1 METMEVLH
9 RCVSGLDVHKKTVV
23 ACRRRLLDSGKVEK
37 EVKTFAT
44 TTAALLSLL
53 EWLGEWRVSHVAME
67 STGVY
72 WKPIWNILEGH
83 MELLLVNAR
92 HIKTVPG
99 RKTDVKDCEWIAQL
113 MQYGLLRASFV
124 PSPEVRQWRDLT
136 RHRTKLSDQHTA
148 VVNRLHKVTSGV
160 GLTLLEDANI
170 KLSTVISDI
179 MGVSGR
185 RMLRALADGES
196 DPIAL
201 SAMGDK
207 RLKATPEE
215 LHASLLGQVQEHHRF
230 MLSTLLDQIDFLEQQ
245 MTRLDERIEVQMRP
259 FEEAISRLDTID
271 GVDRWGAQ
279 CLLAE
284 LGPDMAQYPSADQGQ
299 PQGHALSSWAGM
311 SPGNDESAGKRRS
324 GKTPKGNKWIRRT
337 LTQSAWAATKRKGGY
352 LSAQYRQLAA
362 RRGKKR
368 AIVALGHTILVAA
381 YHMLKD
387 GVDYHDLGS
396 DYFDQRRRTRT
407 MQHLVDRLERLG
419 YEVKLEPKQAA

>member
-1 METMEVLH
+1 MDTMEVIY
-9 RCVSGLDVHKKTVV
+9 RCVSGLDVHKQTVV
-23 ACRRRLLDSGKVEK
+23 ACRRRMAEGGKVEK
-37 EVKTFAT
+37 EVQSFGT
-44 TTAALLSLL
+44 TTSSLLALL
-53 EWLGEWRVSHVAME
+53 EWLREWRVTHVAME

-92 HIKTVPG
+92 HLKTVPG

-113 MQYGLLRASFV
+113 MQYGLLKASFV
-124 PSPEVRQWRDLT
+124 PSPEIRQWRDLT
-136 RHRTKLSDQHTA
+136 RHRTKLTDQHTA
-148 VVNRLHKVTSGV
+148 VVNRLHKV
-160 GLTLLEDANI
+160 LEDGNI

-196 DPIAL
+196 DPVVL

-207 RLKATPEE
+207 RLKAPPQE
-215 LHASLLGQVQEHHRF
+215 LQESLLGHVQEHHRF
-230 MLSTLLDQIDFLEQQ
+230 LLGTLLDQVDFLEPQIA
-245 MTRLDERIEVQMRP
+245 RLDTRIEEQMRP
-259 FEEAISRLDTID
+259 FESAINRLDTID
-271 GVDRWGAQ
+271 GIDRRGAHN
-279 CLLAE
+279 LLAE
-284 LGPDMAQYPSADQGQ
+284 LGPDMAQYPSAD
-299 PQGHALSSWAGM
+299 HLSSWAGM

-324 GKTPKGNKWIRRT
+324 GKTPKGNKWLRRT
-337 LTQSAWAATKRKGGY
+337 LTQAAWAATKRKGGY
-352 LSAQYRQLAA
+352 LAAQYRQLSA

-387 GVDYHDLGS
+387 EVDYRDLGS
-396 DYFDQRRRTRT
+396 AYFDRRRRDRT
-407 MQHLVDRLERLG
+407 TKHLVSRLEGLG

>member
-1 METMEVLH
+1 MDTMEVIY
-9 RCVSGLDVHKKTVV
+9 RCVSGLDVHKQSVV
-23 ACRRRLLDSGKVEK
+23 ACRRRLLEGGKVDK
-37 EVKTFAT
+37 EVKTFGT
-44 TTAALLSLL
+44 TTASLLALLDWLR
-53 EWLGEWRVSHVAME
+53 EWQVSHVAME

-92 HIKTVPG
+92 HLKTVPG

-113 MQYGLLRASFV
+113 MQYGLLKASFV
-124 PSPEVRQWRDLT
+124 PSPEIRQWRDLT
-136 RHRTKLSDQHTA
+136 RHRTKLTDQHTA
-148 VVNRLHKVTSGV
+148 VVNRLHKV
-160 GLTLLEDANI
+160 LEDGNI

-185 RMLRALADGES
+185 RMLRALAAGES
-196 DPIAL
+196 DPVVL

-207 RLKATPEE
+207 RLKAPPQE
-215 LHASLLGQVQEHHRF
+215 LQASLLGHVQEHHRF
-230 MLSTLLDQIDFLEQQ
+230 MLGTLLDQVDFLEQQ
-245 MTRLDERIEVQMRP
+245 IARLDERIEAQMRP
-259 FEEAISRLDTID
+259 FEAAINRLDTID
-271 GVDRWGAQ
+271 GIDRWGAQ

-284 LGPDMAQYPSADQGQ
+284 LGPDMAQYPSAD
-299 PQGHALSSWAGM
+299 HLSSWAGM

-324 GKTPKGNKWIRRT
+324 GKTPKGNKWLRRT
-337 LTQSAWAATKRKGGY
+337 LTQAAWAATKRKGGY
-352 LSAQYRQLAA
+352 LAAQYRQLSA

-387 GVDYHDLGS
+387 EVDYRDLGS
-396 DYFDQRRRTRT
+396 DYFDRRRRDRT
-407 MQHLVDRLERLG
+407 TKHLVSRLEGLG

>member
-1 METMEVLH
+1 MDTMEAIY
-9 RCVSGLDVHKKTVV
+9 RCISGLDVHKKTVV
-23 ACRRRLLDSGKVEK
+23 ACRRRLLESGKVEK

-44 TTAALLSLL
+44 TTAALLALL
-53 EWLGEWRVSHVAME
+53 EWLREWQVTHVAME

-72 WKPIWNILEGH
+72 WKPIWNLLEGH

-92 HIKTVPG
+92 HLKTVPG

-148 VVNRLHKVTSGV
+148 VVNRLHKV
-160 GLTLLEDANI
+160 LEDGNI
-170 KLSTVISDI
+170 KVSTVISDI

-185 RMLRALADGES
+185 RMLRALASGET
-196 DPIAL
+196 DPAVLAAL
-201 SAMGDK
+201 GDT
-207 RLKATPEE
+207 RLRATPEVLQE
-215 LHASLLGQVQEHHRF
+215 SLLGHVQEHHRF
-230 MLSTLLDQIDFLEQQ
+230 MLETLLDQVEFLEQQ
-245 MTRLDERIEVQMRP
+245 MARLDERIEAQMRP
-259 FEEAISRLDTID
+259 FEAAINRLDTID
-271 GVDRWGAQ
+271 GIDRWGAQ

-284 LGPDMAQYPSADQGQ
+284 LGPDMAQYPSAD
-299 PQGHALSSWAGM
+299 HLSSWAGM

-337 LTQSAWAATKRKGGY
+337 LTQAAWAATKRKGGY
-352 LSAQYRQLAA
+352 LAAQYRQLSA

-368 AIVALGHTILVAA
+368 AIVALGHTILIAA
-381 YHMLKD
+381 YHMLKE
-387 GVDYHDLGS
+387 GVDYRDLGS
-396 DYFDQRRRTRT
+396 DYFDQRRRART
-407 MQHLVDRLERLG
+407 TKHLVSRLEGLG

>member
-1 METMEVLH
+1 MDTMEVIY
-9 RCVSGLDVHKKTVV
+9 RCVSGLDVHKQTVV
-23 ACRRRLLDSGKVEK
+23 ACRRRLLEGGQVAK
-37 EVKTFAT
+37 EVQTFGT
-44 TTAALLSLL
+44 TTSSLLALL
-53 EWLGEWRVSHVAME
+53 EWLREWRVTHVAME

-92 HIKTVPG
+92 HLKTVPG

-113 MQYGLLRASFV
+113 MQYGLLKASFG
-124 PSPEVRQWRDLT
+124 PSPEIRQWRDLT
-136 RHRTKLSDQHTA
+136 RHRTKLTDQHTA
-148 VVNRLHKVTSGV
+148 VVNRLHKV
-160 GLTLLEDANI
+160 LEDGNI

-196 DPIAL
+196 DPVVL

-207 RLKATPEE
+207 RLKAPPQE
-215 LHASLLGQVQEHHRF
+215 LQESLLGHVQEHHRF
-230 MLSTLLDQIDFLEQQ
+230 MLGTLLDQVDFLEQQ
-245 MTRLDERIEVQMRP
+245 IARLDARIEAQMRP
-259 FEEAISRLDTID
+259 FESAINRLDTID
-271 GVDRWGAQ
+271 GIDRRGAQ
-279 CLLAE
+279 NLLAE
-284 LGPDMAQYPSADQGQ
+284 LGPDMAQYPSAD
-299 PQGHALSSWAGM
+299 HVSSWAGM

-324 GKTPKGNKWIRRT
+324 GKTPKGNKWLRRT
-337 LTQSAWAATKRKGGY
+337 LTQAAWAATKRKGGY
-352 LSAQYRQLAA
+352 LAAQYRQLSA

-387 GVDYHDLGS
+387 EVDYRDLGS
-396 DYFDQRRRTRT
+396 DYFDRRRRDRT
-407 MQHLVDRLERLG
+407 TKHLVSRLEGWG

>member
-1 METMEVLH
+1 MDTMEVLH

-23 ACRRRLLDSGKVEK
+23 ACRRRLLDNGKVEQ

-44 TTAALLSLL
+44 TTTALLSLL
-53 EWLGEWRVSHVAME
+53 EWLREWSVSHVAME

-148 VVNRLHKVTSGV
+148 VVNRLHKV
-160 GLTLLEDANI
+160 LEDANI

-215 LHASLLGQVQEHHRF
+215 LQASLLGQVQEHHRF

-245 MTRLDERIEVQMRP
+245 MARLDERIEAQMRP
-259 FEEAISRLDTID
+259 FEEAINRLDTID

-284 LGPDMAQYPSADQGQ
+284 LGPDMAQYPSAD
-299 PQGHALSSWAGM
+299 HLSSWAGM

-387 GVDYHDLGS
+387 GVDYRDLGS

-407 MQHLVDRLERLG
+407 AKHLVDRLESLG
-419 YEVKLEPKQAA
+419 YEVKLELKQAV

>member
-1 METMEVLH
+1 MDTMEVIY
-9 RCVSGLDVHKKTVV
+9 RCVSGLDVHKQTVV
-23 ACRRRLLDSGKVEK
+23 ACRRRMAEGGKVEK
-37 EVKTFAT
+37 EVQSFGT
-44 TTAALLSLL
+44 TTSSLLALL
-53 EWLGEWRVSHVAME
+53 EWLREWRVTPVAME

-92 HIKTVPG
+92 HLKTVPG

-113 MQYGLLRASFV
+113 MQYGLLKASFV
-124 PSPEVRQWRDLT
+124 PSPEIRQWRDLT
-136 RHRTKLSDQHTA
+136 RHRTKLTDQHTA
-148 VVNRLHKVTSGV
+148 VVNRLHKV
-160 GLTLLEDANI
+160 LEDGNI

-196 DPIAL
+196 DPVVL

-207 RLKATPEE
+207 RLKAPPQE
-215 LHASLLGQVQEHHRF
+215 LQESLLGHVQEHHRF
-230 MLSTLLDQIDFLEQQ
+230 MLGTLLDQVDFLEHQIA
-245 MTRLDERIEVQMRP
+245 RLDTRIEEQMRP
-259 FEEAISRLDTID
+259 FESAINRLDTID
-271 GVDRWGAQ
+271 GIDRRGAHN
-279 CLLAE
+279 LLAE
-284 LGPDMAQYPSADQGQ
+284 LGPDMAQYPSAD
-299 PQGHALSSWAGM
+299 HLSSWAGM

-324 GKTPKGNKWIRRT
+324 GKTPKGNKWLRRT
-337 LTQSAWAATKRKGGY
+337 LTQAAWAATKRKGGY
-352 LSAQYRQLAA
+352 LAAQYRQLSA

-387 GVDYHDLGS
+387 EVDYRDLGS
-396 DYFDQRRRTRT
+396 AYFDRRRRDRT
-407 MQHLVDRLERLG
+407 TKHLVSRLEGLG

>member
-1 METMEVLH
+1 MDTMEVIY
-9 RCVSGLDVHKKTVV
+9 RCVSGLDVHKQSVV
-23 ACRRRLLDSGKVEK
+23 ACRRRLLEGGKVDQ
-37 EVKTFAT
+37 EVKTFGT
-44 TTAALLSLL
+44 TTASLLALLDWLR
-53 EWLGEWRVSHVAME
+53 EWQVSHVAME

-92 HIKTVPG
+92 HLKTVPG

-113 MQYGLLRASFV
+113 MQYGLLKASFV
-124 PSPEVRQWRDLT
+124 PSPEIRQWRDLT
-136 RHRTKLSDQHTA
+136 RHRTKLTDQHTA
-148 VVNRLHKVTSGV
+148 VVNRLHKV
-160 GLTLLEDANI
+160 LEDGNI

-185 RMLRALADGES
+185 RMLRALAAGES
-196 DPIAL
+196 DPVVL

-207 RLKATPEE
+207 RLKAPPQE
-215 LHASLLGQVQEHHRF
+215 LQASLFGHVQEHHRF
-230 MLSTLLDQIDFLEQQ
+230 MLGTLLDQVDFLEQQ
-245 MTRLDERIEVQMRP
+245 IARLDERIEAQMRP
-259 FEEAISRLDTID
+259 FEAAINRLDTID
-271 GVDRWGAQ
+271 GIDRWGAQ

-284 LGPDMAQYPSADQGQ
+284 LGPDMAQYPSAD
-299 PQGHALSSWAGM
+299 HLSSWAGM

-324 GKTPKGNKWIRRT
+324 GKTPKGNKWLRRT
-337 LTQSAWAATKRKGGY
+337 LTQAAWAATKRKGGY
-352 LSAQYRQLAA
+352 LAAQYRQLSA

-387 GVDYHDLGS
+387 EVDYRDLGS
-396 DYFDQRRRTRT
+396 DYFDRRRRDRT
-407 MQHLVDRLERLG
+407 TKHLVSRLEGLG

>member
-1 METMEVLH
+1 MDTMEAIYQ
-9 RCVSGLDVHKKTVV
+9 CVSGLDVHKKTVV
-23 ACRRRLLDSGKVEK
+23 ACRRRLTEGGKVEK
-37 EVKTFAT
+37 EVKTFGT
-44 TTAALLSLL
+44 TTSSLLALLDWLR
-53 EWLGEWRVSHVAME
+53 EWGVSHVAME

-92 HIKTVPG
+92 HLKTVPG

-136 RHRTKLSDQHTA
+136 RHRTKLTDQHTA
-148 VVNRLHKVTSGV
+148 VVNRIHKV
-160 GLTLLEDANI
+160 LEDGNI

-196 DPIAL
+196 DPVAL

-207 RLKATPEE
+207 RLKATPQE
-215 LHASLLGQVQEHHRF
+215 LQASLFGHVQEHHRF
-230 MLSTLLDQIDFLEQQ
+230 MLGTLLDQVDFLEQQ
-245 MTRLDERIEVQMRP
+245 IARLDERIEAQMRP
-259 FEEAISRLDTID
+259 FETAINRLDTID

-284 LGPDMAQYPSADQGQ
+284 LGPEMAQYPSAD
-299 PQGHALSSWAGM
+299 HLSSWAGM

-324 GKTPKGNKWIRRT
+324 GKTPKGNKWLRRT
-337 LTQSAWAATKRKGGY
+337 LTQAAWAATKRKGGY
-352 LSAQYRQLAA
+352 LAAQYRQLSA

-387 GVDYHDLGS
+387 EVDYRDLGS
-396 DYFDQRRRTRT
+396 DYFDRRRRDRT
-407 MQHLVDRLERLG
+407 TKHLVSRLERLG

>member
-1 METMEVLH
+1 MDTMEAIY

-23 ACRRRLLDSGKVEK
+23 ACRRCLLESGKVEK

-44 TTAALLSLL
+44 TTAALLALL
-53 EWLGEWRVSHVAME
+53 EWLREWQVSHVAME

-72 WKPIWNILEGH
+72 WKPIWNLLEGH

-92 HIKTVPG
+92 HLKTVPG
-99 RKTDVKDCEWIAQL
+99 RKTDVKDCEWMAQL

-148 VVNRLHKVTSGV
+148 VVNRLHKV
-160 GLTLLEDANI
+160 LEDGNI
-170 KLSTVISDI
+170 KVSTVISDI

-185 RMLRALADGES
+185 RMLGALASGAT
-196 DPIAL
+196 DPAVLAAL
-201 SAMGDK
+201 GDT
-207 RLKATPEE
+207 RLRATPKVLQE
-215 LHASLLGQVQEHHRF
+215 SLLGHVQEHHRF
-230 MLSTLLDQIDFLEQQ
+230 MLETLLDQVEFLEQQ
-245 MTRLDERIEVQMRP
+245 MARLDERLEAQMRP
-259 FEEAISRLDTID
+259 FEAAITRLDTID
-271 GVDRWGAQ
+271 GIDRWGAQ

-284 LGPDMAQYPSADQGQ
+284 LGPDMAQYPSAD
-299 PQGHALSSWAGM
+299 HLSSWAGM

-337 LTQSAWAATKRKGGY
+337 LTQAAWAATKRKGGY
-352 LSAQYRQLAA
+352 LAAQYRQLSA

-381 YHMLKD
+381 YHLLKE
-387 GVDYHDLGS
+387 GVDYRDLGS
-396 DYFDQRRRTRT
+396 DYFDQRRRART
-407 MQHLVDRLERLG
+407 TKHLVRRLEGLG